1 MLRSGTPCRLALATT
16 LATVLAVMTATSAL
30 AQAAA
35 TYSGQATVL
44 RASVAV
50 INVTLGDTGP
60 LPSSGGER
68 SSNIAGF
75 DLPGI
80 GSGGAGRSSTQG
92 EGSGST
98 SSASI
103 ADLALTPLGIPITA
117 NAVQSQAE
125 AKCQG
130 GTPTTSGSTQVVGLN
145 VNGTPIVVSLPN
157 LRLSVAGLLTVVVNE
172 QIENGE
178 GDLTVNALHVT
189 GLMSLVDITVAS
201 SHADVTC
208 A

>member
-117 NAVQSQAE
+117 NAVQSEAE
-125 AKCQG
+125 ATCQG
-130 GTPTTSGSTQVVGLN
+130 GTASTSGSTQVVGLN